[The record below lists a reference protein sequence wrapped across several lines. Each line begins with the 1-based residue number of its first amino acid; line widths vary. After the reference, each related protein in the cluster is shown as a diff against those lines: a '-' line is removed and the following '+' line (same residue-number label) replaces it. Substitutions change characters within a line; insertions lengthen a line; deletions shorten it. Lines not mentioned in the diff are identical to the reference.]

1 MWGAVI
7 GDLAGSIYEY
17 EQSKKVSLIRK
28 TKLIEDDSFFSD
40 DSILTIAIIDAIL
53 NNGDY
58 KVYLK
63 KYAKEYMNSIPRNLP
78 YFEKMFSPRFTKW
91 VYSDKEGYSSGNGAM
106 MRISGVGYLF
116 NSADEIIENVK
127 LATIP
132 SHNNPSSVENATTV
146 AMIIYLSRIGY
157 SKEKIIEELDLDIKY
172 VPFKEFNMTCDTT
185 IDNCLYALFT
195 SNNFEEAITKVIS
208 YGGDTDTNACIVG
221 SMAEAM
227 YGIDKELINN
237 IKDKL
242 PNKFVDVLN
251 LAYQRVKEYE
261 K

>member
-1 MWGAVI
+1 MWGAII
-7 GDLAGSIYEY
+7 GDFAGSIYEF
-17 EQSKKVSLIRK
+17 EQSKKVSIIK
-28 TKLIEDDSFFSD
+28 KPKLIEDNSFFSD
-40 DSILTIAIIDAIL
+40 DTILTIAIIDAIL

-58 KVYLK
+58 KEYLK
-63 KYAKEYMNSIPRNLP
+63 KYAKEYMNSVPKDLP
-78 YFEKMFSPRFTKW
+78 YFEKMFSSGFAKW
-91 VYSDKEGYSSGNGAM
+91 VYSDEEGHSNGNGAM

-116 NSADEIIENVK
+116 DSKEEIIKNAR

-132 SHNNPSSVENATTV
+132 SHNNPSSIENATIV

-157 SKEKIIEELDLDIKY
+157 RKEKIIEELNINLKY

-195 SNNFEEAITKVIS
+195 SNNFEEAIIKVIS

-227 YGIDKELINN
+227 YGIDKELINS
-237 IKDKL
+237 IKNKL
-242 PNKFVDVLN
+242 PKQFVDILN
-251 LAYQRVKEYE
+251 LAYQRVK
-261 K
+261 

>member
-1 MWGAVI
+1 M
-7 GDLAGSIYEY
+7 DLVPKNI
-17 EQSKKVSLIRK
+17 
-28 TKLIEDDSFFSD
+28 
-40 DSILTIAIIDAIL
+40 
-53 NNGDY
+53 
-58 KVYLK
+58 
-63 KYAKEYMNSIPRNLP
+63 P
-78 YFEKMFSPRFTKW
+78 YFEKMFSSGFTKW
-91 VYSDKEGYSSGNGAM
+91 VYSDAEGYSSGNGAM

-116 NSADEIIENVK
+116 NSTEDIIENVK

-132 SHNNPSSVENATTV
+132 SHNNPSSIENASNV
-146 AMIIYLSRIGY
+146 AMIIFLSRIGY
-157 SKEKIIEELDLDIKY
+157 SKEKIIESLNLDIKY

-242 PNKFVDVLN
+242 PKQFTDLLS
-251 LAYQRVKEYE
+251 LAYKRVKEYE

>member
-7 GDLAGSIYEY
+7 GDFAGSIYEF
-17 EQSKKVSLIRK
+17 EQSKKVSIIK
-28 TKLIEDDSFFSD
+28 KPKLIEDNSFFSD
-40 DSILTIAIIDAIL
+40 DTILTIAIIDAIL

-58 KVYLK
+58 KEYLK
-63 KYAKEYMNSIPRNLP
+63 KYAKEYMNLIPKDLP
-78 YFEKMFSPRFTKW
+78 YFEKMFSPRFAKW
-91 VYSDKEGYSSGNGAM
+91 VYNDEEGYSNGNGAM

-116 NSADEIIENVK
+116 NSKEEIIKNVK

-132 SHNNPSSVENATTV
+132 SHNNPSSIENATIV

-157 SKEKIIEELDLDIKY
+157 SKEKIIETLNIDLKY

-195 SNNFEEAITKVIS
+195 SNNFEEAIIKVIS

-227 YGIDKELINN
+227 YGIDKELINS
-237 IKDKL
+237 IKNKL
-242 PNKFVDVLN
+242 PKQFVDILN
-251 LAYQRVKEYE
+251 LAYQRVK
-261 K
+261 

>member
-17 EQSKKVSLIRK
+17 EQSKKVSLIKK
-28 TKLIEDDSFFSD
+28 TKLIEDNSFFSD

-58 KVYLK
+58 KEYLK
-63 KYAKEYMNSIPRNLP
+63 KYAKEYMNLTPKELP

-91 VYSDKEGYSSGNGAM
+91 VYSDEEGYSSGNGAM

-116 NSADEIIENVK
+116 NSTEEIIENVK

-132 SHNNPSSVENATTV
+132 SHNNPSSIENATIV
-146 AMIIYLSRIGY
+146 AMIIFLSRIGY
-157 SKEKIIEELDLDIKY
+157 SKEKIIETLDLDIKY

-242 PNKFVDVLN
+242 PNQFVDVLN
-251 LAYQRVKEYE
+251 LAYQREKEYE

>member
-1 MWGAVI
+1 MWGAII
-7 GDLAGSIYEY
+7 GDFAGSIYEF
-17 EQSKKVSLIRK
+17 EQSKKVSIIK
-28 TKLIEDDSFFSD
+28 KPKLIEDNSFFSD
-40 DSILTIAIIDAIL
+40 DTILTIAIIDAIL

-58 KVYLK
+58 KEYLK
-63 KYAKEYMNSIPRNLP
+63 KYAKEYMNSVPKDLP
-78 YFEKMFSPRFTKW
+78 YFEKMFSSGFAKW
-91 VYSDKEGYSSGNGAM
+91 VYSDEEGHSNGNGAM

-116 NSADEIIENVK
+116 DSKEEIIKNAR

-132 SHNNPSSVENATTV
+132 SHNNPSSIENATIV

-157 SKEKIIEELDLDIKY
+157 SKEKIIETLNIDLKY

-227 YGIDKELINN
+227 YGIDKEFINS
-237 IKDKL
+237 IKNKL
-242 PNKFVDVLN
+242 PKQFVDILN
-251 LAYQRVKEYE
+251 LAYQRVK
-261 K
+261 

>member
-17 EQSKKVSLIRK
+17 EQSKKLSLIRK
-28 TKLIEDDSFFSD
+28 TKLIEDNSFFSD
-40 DSILTIAIIDAIL
+40 DSVLTIAIIDAIL

-58 KVYLK
+58 KEYLK
-63 KYAKEYMNSIPRNLP
+63 KYAKEYMNLIPKDLP
-78 YFEKMFSPRFTKW
+78 YFEKMFSPGFTKW
-91 VYSDKEGYSSGNGAM
+91 VYGDEAGYSSGNGAM

-116 NSADEIIENVK
+116 NSKEEIIENVK

-132 SHNNPSSVENATTV
+132 SHNNPSSIKNATNV

-157 SKEKIIEELDLDIKY
+157 SKEQIIESLNIDLKY

-237 IKDKL
+237 IKNKL
-242 PNKFVDVLN
+242 PKQFTDVLN
-251 LAYQRVKEYE
+251 RAYQRVKEYE